1 MKTSY
6 QDFLLCGV
14 AIGAILTG
22 CFALIALLRP
32 LSSALFA
39 EYHVIADLMLALL
52 CYGLLSAL
60 LVRVLLTIRPMVP
73 GEYSMDSSVFTYWK
87 LLTIV
92 YRLGQGALNPF
103 TPVFVKPLV
112 EILFGARVGTDVAL
126 GGTIDDPYMVS
137 IGAGAVLGNASLVSG
152 NMVYGGKFVC
162 GAVNIGAGATIGV
175 NSVILPGTEVGANV
189 TLLGGSYVM
198 PGTKIPDGET
208 WRGNPAR
215 KWM

>member
-1 MKTSY
+1 M
-6 QDFLLCGV
+6 L
-14 AIGAILTG
+14 
-22 CFALIALLRP
+22 
-32 LSSALFA
+32 
-39 EYHVIADLMLALL
+39 LALL
-52 CYGLLSAL
+52 VYGLLSAM
-60 LVRVLLTIRPMVP
+60 LVRVLLKIRPMKP

-112 EILFGARVGTDVAL
+112 EILFGARVGADVAL
-126 GGTIDDPYMVS
+126 GGTIDDPYMVT

-175 NSVILPGTEVGANV
+175 NSVILPGTEVGENV

-198 PGTKIPDGET
+198 PGTKIPAGET

>member
-1 MKTSY
+1 M
-6 QDFLLCGV
+6 QADD
-14 AIGAILTG
+14 
-22 CFALIALLRP
+22 
-32 LSSALFA
+32 
-39 EYHVIADLMLALL
+39 ADLDSPDDGENRLVGFLDGDEANADVQLARWRVEAAADQRRAVRDEMLLL
-52 CYGLLSAL
+52 HAEATMD
-60 LVRVLLTIRPMVP
+60 LTILAVATSEDRV
-73 GEYSMDSSVFTYWK
+73 
-87 LLTIV
+87 TIETRSGD
-92 YRLGQGALNPF
+92 RLIGR
-103 TPVFVKPLV
+103 
-112 EILFGARVGTDVAL
+112 ISRVGADVAL
-126 GGTIDDPYMVS
+126 GCTIDDPYMVS

-198 PGTKIPDGET
+198 PGTKIPAGET

>member
-6 QDFLLCGV
+6 LDFLLCGG
-14 AIGAILTG
+14 AIGAILAGTL
-22 CFALIALLRP
+22 ALIALLRP
-32 LSSALFA
+32 LSTIFFS
-39 EYHVIADLMLALL
+39 EYHVIVDALLALL
-52 CYGLLSAL
+52 VYGLLSAL
-60 LVRVLLTIRPMVP
+60 LVRVLLKIRPMKP

-112 EILFGARVGTDVAL
+112 EILFGARVGADVAL
-126 GGTIDDPYMVS
+126 GGTIDDPYMVT

-162 GAVNIGAGATIGV
+162 GVVNIGAGATIGV
-175 NSVILPGTEVGANV
+175 NSVILPGTEVGENV

-198 PGTKIPDGET
+198 PGTKIPAGET